1 MICKIKKKE
10 ITYKL
15 EIVIRTIINLII
27 SDSKDKERV
36 KYWTSSDT
44 SFKIRKFSGI
54 RKPSHSF

>member
-36 KYWTSSDT
+36 KY
-44 SFKIRKFSGI
+44 
-54 RKPSHSF
+54 